1 MKQHPNM
8 TNSDEVRIARNA
20 ADVLENEA
28 YKLAMKAMK
37 DQIVVQWKACNVR
50 DTEGQRLHL
59 QLANLAENFEQIL
72 AGYIA
77 RGDFA
82 QHRIDIDK
90 QRNESM
96 GARVMRRTFAR

>member
-1 MKQHPNM
+1 MDKL
-8 TNSDEVRIARNA
+8 TDSDEVRIARNA

-28 YKLAMKAMK
+28 YKLAMDAIRA
-37 DQIVVQWKACNVR
+37 QIVKQWKECDLR
-50 DTEGQRLHL
+50 DLDGQRLHL
-59 QLANLAENFEQIL
+59 QLSHLADNFEQVL

-77 RGDFA
+77 RGTFA

-96 GARVMRRTFAR
+96 GARVMRRTFSRQ